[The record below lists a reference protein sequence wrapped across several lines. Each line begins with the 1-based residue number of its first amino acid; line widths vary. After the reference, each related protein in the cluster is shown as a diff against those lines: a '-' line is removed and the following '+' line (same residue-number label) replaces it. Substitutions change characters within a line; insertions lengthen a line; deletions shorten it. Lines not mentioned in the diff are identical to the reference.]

1 MYKKS
6 IWSND
11 ARFGLECVR
20 KKRGAKLKK
29 MQKIT
34 KSRALFLS
42 LNEKWSSSFLLL
54 CTTTLELCIYMS
66 RVDADSESFW
76 DKCDFLKIGK
86 KSATCGAPHRC
97 SNCVAL
103 YGISHV
109 LSGARDLLIRST
121 LWRSHGLTC
130 TISKMTRFRSVST
143 PNFTFWLVF
152 GNS

>member
-11 ARFGLECVR
+11 ARFGLEGVR

-29 MQKIT
+29 RQKIT

-42 LNEKWSSSFLLL
+42 GNEKRSSSFLLL

-66 RVDADSESFW
+66 RFDADSESFW
-76 DKCDFLKIGK
+76 DKCDSVK
-86 KSATCGAPHRC
+86 KSKNGATCGAAHRC
-97 SNCVAL
+97 SNCCEL
-103 YGISHV
+103 YDDAHI
-109 LSGARDLLIRST
+109 LSGARDLLMRST
-121 LWRSHGLTC
+121 LWRAHGLTG
-130 TISKMTRFRSVST
+130 TNSKMTRYRTVST